1 VNQEKLLFSAPSP
14 IVHFRESLHSIESLL
29 SNTLFGR
36 AGFSLEATLGALP
49 NRPYMHKTSQHTMF
63 ENWYSKAYSM
73 KSATQYLIGQF
84 RETLDGPSSTSEST
98 KRSVHIITIMKEII
112 QKSSK

>member
-1 VNQEKLLFSAPSP
+1 
-14 IVHFRESLHSIESLL
+14 
-29 SNTLFGR
+29 
-36 AGFSLEATLGALP
+36 
-49 NRPYMHKTSQHTMF
+49 MHKTSQQTMF
-63 ENWYSKAYSM
+63 ENWYGKAYSM

-112 QKSSK
+112 QK